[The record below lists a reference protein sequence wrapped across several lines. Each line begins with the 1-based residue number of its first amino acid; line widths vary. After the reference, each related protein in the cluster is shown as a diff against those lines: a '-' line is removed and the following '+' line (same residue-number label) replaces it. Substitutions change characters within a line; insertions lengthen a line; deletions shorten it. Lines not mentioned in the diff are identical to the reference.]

1 MFCILLSPA
10 NFYIKLPA
18 TRFDN
23 TLSTRICGRI
33 KCYREGESAI
43 KTISPL
49 QLAIQVVHKRLA
61 GEQGTHCNGGSS
73 LHLRGGGGRSFFG
86 PYFGLKTS
94 VRGALPWIHYCTGI
108 RQTTEITISNEMS
121 SLFGLSQCVSK
132 TLFTWSGVPRSS
144 GVGFFC
150 FVSPRA

>member
-1 MFCILLSPA
+1 MQIPKKEQKQKELGFFVLFCILLSPA

-73 LHLRGGGGRSFFG
+73 LHLRGGGGRSQKNFFRPLVCSKNKCSGG
-86 PYFGLKTS
+86 PPLDPLLHWDKTN
-94 VRGALPWIHYCTGI
+94 
-108 RQTTEITISNEMS
+108 NENYH
-121 SLFGLSQCVSK
+121 FK
-132 TLFTWSGVPRSS
+132 
-144 GVGFFC
+144 
-150 FVSPRA
+150 

>member
-1 MFCILLSPA
+1 MKKKVSKSLVAQFANTEEGAKTKGIRIFCFVLYFAFSRKFLH
-10 NFYIKLPA
+10 KA

-49 QLAIQVVHKRLA
+49 QLAIQVVHKHLA

-73 LHLRGGGGRSFFG
+73 LHLRGGGGWSQKNFF
-86 PYFGLKTS
+86 S
-94 VRGALPWIHYCTGI
+94 AL
-108 RQTTEITISNEMS
+108 
-121 SLFGLSQCVSK
+121 SLV
-132 TLFTWSGVPRSS
+132 
-144 GVGFFC
+144 
-150 FVSPRA
+150 